1 MRFARRLG
9 SLGSSLAA
17 LLLAGQAVMGINLD
31 INSPESIKNA
41 AATAAYDMMSYYQG
55 NQTGQIPGK
64 LPGTWWEGGA
74 MFMTLIQYWH
84 WTGDPSYNPVTIQGM
99 LWQKGEYNDYM
110 PANWSSYLVS
120 FLRGH
125 RIGKQARLSLIILL
139 SQPGKR

>member
-1 MRFARRLG
+1 MLLARRLG
-9 SLGSSLAA
+9 SLRGPLAA
-17 LLLAGQAVMGINLD
+17 LLLAGQAVMGINID
-31 INSPESIKNA
+31 IQSPDSIKQA
-41 AATAAYDMMSYYQG
+41 ASTAAYDMMSYYTS

-99 LWQKGEYNDYM
+99 LWQKGDYNDYM

-120 FLRGH
+120 LWIDRKSPRPAQF
-125 RIGKQARLSLIILL
+125 
-139 SQPGKR
+139 